1 MKRVSCVLLPMLP
14 LQILLRNKPHWAGAP
29 VAVVDDEGP
38 NGRITHLNA
47 LAKKSRLRIGMRQT
61 VARDLLPN
69 LHTAVVSPEEASEVS
84 RELIASL
91 QTFSPR
97 VEATRSRRRV
107 LTSTPKGSGA
117 SMAAIATGRRRFTGI
132 CGLDT
137 GATR

>member
-1 MKRVSCVLLPMLP
+1 MKRVGCVLLPMLP
-14 LQILLRNKPHWAGAP
+14 LQILLRKKPHWAAAP

-84 RELIASL
+84 RELITAL

-97 VEATRSRRRV
+97 VEALDQAGAFQLDPEGLRRLYGGYRNWATSIHRYLRARHWRTR
-107 LTSTPKGSGA
+107 
-117 SMAAIATGRRRFTGI
+117 
-132 CGLDT
+132 
-137 GATR
+137 